1 MTKCQSEQV
10 RNQKNCKKR
19 KKKVKFSWQVGTCN
33 KLLAGATNKDQKC
46 SLQLFTS
53 SSKFRLLFSSLL
65 QEATPVGSSVYVVPI
80 GLFSGKFQQEV
91 RGRADRSQI
100 VTGKANLGGLSSF
113 PGITALPKLH
123 LSFYWPDL
131 PVWLGLRLVIILTL
145 CYPCGKSTNFLYIIS
160 P

>member
-1 MTKCQSEQV
+1 M
-10 RNQKNCKKR
+10 
-19 KKKVKFSWQVGTCN
+19 
-33 KLLAGATNKDQKC
+33 
-46 SLQLFTS
+46 
-53 SSKFRLLFSSLL
+53 
-65 QEATPVGSSVYVVPI
+65 GSSVYVVPI
-80 GLFSGKFQQEV
+80 GLSSGKFQQEV